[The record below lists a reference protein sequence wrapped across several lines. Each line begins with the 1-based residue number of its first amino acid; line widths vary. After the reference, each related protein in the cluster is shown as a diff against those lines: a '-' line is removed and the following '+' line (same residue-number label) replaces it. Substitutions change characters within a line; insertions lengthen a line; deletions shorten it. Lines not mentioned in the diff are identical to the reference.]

1 MDAHDA
7 TTPLRT
13 RLAGL
18 SMLAG
23 GIVLAVPPFLGPA
36 SGSDDTRSRLVYDA
50 AHSTT
55 ELAKSLV
62 FLADGEPVVIVASG
76 AHRVDVD
83 QLALACDCA
92 VIEKA
97 TPADVRAATGFAVG
111 GVPPFGHGLP
121 VMIDAAL
128 LEYDLVYAAGGDGNT
143 LFAVDPRKL
152 AEATN
157 ARTVTVAEL
166 AA

>member
-1 MDAHDA
+1 MREKVTA
-7 TTPLRT
+7 TAKALGLDVDVRT
-13 RLAGL
+13 LDQPTRT
-18 SMLAG
+18 
-23 GIVLAVPPFLGPA
+23 VPEAAAALGVEP
-36 SGSDDTRSRLVYDA
+36 GQI
-50 AHSTT
+50 
-55 ELAKSLV
+55 AKSLV
-62 FLADGEPVVIVASG
+62 FLADGEPIVIVASG

-92 VIEKA
+92 VIDKA
-97 TPADVRAATGFAVG
+97 TPDDVRAATGFPVG

-121 VMIDAAL
+121 MMIDEAL
-128 LEYDLVYAAGGDGNT
+128 LDYDIVYAAGGDGNT

-152 AEATN
+152 AEATD

>member
-1 MDAHDA
+1 MREKVVAAAKALGLDVDI
-7 TTPLRT
+7 RT
-13 RLAGL
+13 LDRPTRT
-18 SMLAG
+18 
-23 GIVLAVPPFLGPA
+23 VPE
-36 SGSDDTRSRLVYDA
+36 A
-50 AHSTT
+50 AAAL
-55 ELAKSLV
+55 EVEPGQIAKSLV
-62 FLADGEPVVIVASG
+62 FLADGEPMVIVASG

-92 VIEKA
+92 VIDKA
-97 TPADVRAATGFAVG
+97 TPDDVRASTGFSVG

-121 VMIDAAL
+121 VMIDEAL
-128 LEYDLVYAAGGDGNT
+128 LDYDVVYAAGGDGNT

-152 AEATN
+152 AEAAS

>member
-1 MDAHDA
+1 MREKVISTARELGLDVEVRTLDQPTRTVAEAA
-7 TTPLRT
+7 T
-13 RLAGL
+13 A
-18 SMLAG
+18 
-23 GIVLAVPPFLGPA
+23 LGVEP
-36 SGSDDTRSRLVYDA
+36 GQI
-50 AHSTT
+50 
-55 ELAKSLV
+55 AKSLV
-62 FLADGEPVVIVASG
+62 FLADGEPMVIVASG

-92 VIEKA
+92 VIDKA
-97 TPADVRAATGFAVG
+97 TPDDVRAATGFSVG

-121 VMIDAAL
+121 VMIDEAL
-128 LEYDLVYAAGGDGNT
+128 LDYDVVYAAGGDGNT

-152 AEATN
+152 AEATS